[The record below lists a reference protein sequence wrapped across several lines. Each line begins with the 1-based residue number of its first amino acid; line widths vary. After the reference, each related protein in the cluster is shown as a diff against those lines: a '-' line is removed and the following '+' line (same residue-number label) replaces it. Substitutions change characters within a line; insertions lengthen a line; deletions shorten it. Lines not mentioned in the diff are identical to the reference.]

1 MRKVFPLV
9 LLVSACGLLQEYLLS
24 GEATLTGAV
33 TLLANGRGFDGASLS
48 VERGVDTANEGRAN
62 LRQLQ
67 GCTADLAWDIGASGE
82 ATVKPGSQ
90 LICDGVV
97 TPLSGSLDVRDYAV
111 DDVGE
116 TSAETGAKVTLGVDG
131 VRDPGGMAVMS
142 GTTTLAF
149 GTLANGGTGGGT
161 GGGTSGGSGGGAG
174 GCDLTFEGQRFTS
187 TWARCPRAEF
197 VGGVPQVL
205 TSYPSDLSW
214 EVNFATYNGQRVVTL
229 QLPSGTTVDG
239 FTSTGITISGETFT
253 VNLEL
258 RHSQLGTARGAL
270 VGSCTCNDY

>member
-1 MRKVFPLV
+1 MRRLLPLV
-9 LLVSACGLLQEYLLS
+9 LLLSGCDFFSSEYLLS
-24 GEATLTGAV
+24 GEATLTGAL
-33 TLLANGRGFDGASLS
+33 TLLTNGRGFDAATLS
-48 VERGVDTANEGRAN
+48 VERGAEFANEGRAN

-67 GCTADLAWDIGASGE
+67 GCTVDLAWDIDASGQT
-82 ATVKPGSQ
+82 TVKPGSQ
-90 LICDGVV
+90 LLCDGVL
-97 TPLSGSLDVRDYAV
+97 TPLSGSIDVRDYAV
-111 DDVGE
+111 DDVAE
-116 TSAETGAKVTLGVDG
+116 TSGETGAKVTLGVDG

-149 GTLANGGTGGGT
+149 GTLASGGTGGGS
-161 GGGTSGGSGGGAG
+161 GGGNGGGAG

-197 VGGVPQVL
+197 MGGVPQVL

-253 VNLEL
+253 VNLAL
-258 RHSQLGTARGAL
+258 RDGQLGNPRGAL